1 MQALAG
7 FKPSGLAEAIEL
19 MQGCKDE
26 SAVAALET
34 ALQQRDVQRL
44 ESAINEAQ
52 ALSRPVSRMDLLD
65 EATRLC
71 AELKDQAAA
80 SALRTALEQRD
91 VRNLERAIARGE
103 ALSLAG
109 RKPALLVEAV
119 RMHEELKVAEVSGAL
134 KKAVASGDVDELGRA
149 VTAATRFPAFMA
161 RNEEAVQ
168 QARGHLKFALKMEL
182 KSAIRTLDP
191 EELQG
196 VLAKLRAAPLEPDRE
211 LETSKN
217 KANEI
222 LSSLLARRT
231 QKIWDTGDNDKT
243 AATGE
248 LKFDPMKSAEEE
260 AAAAE
265 AEKAANAK
273 AKAEKA
279 KAEKAKAEEEVRTHA
294 RAHTHTPA
302 GLDQGRVRSMI
313 HIRTST

>member
-34 ALQQRDVQRL
+34 ALQHRDVQRL

-91 VRNLERAIARGE
+91 VRSLERAIARGE

-109 RKPALLVEAV
+109 RKPALLDQAV
-119 RMHEELKVAEVSGAL
+119 REHEELKVAEVSAVL
-134 KKAVASGDVDELGRA
+134 KSAADVDELGRA
-149 VTAATRFPAFMA
+149 VAAAIRFPAFMA
-161 RNEEAVQ
+161 RHEEAVQ
-168 QARGHLKFALKMEL
+168 QARGQLKFALKMEL
-182 KSAIRTLDP
+182 KFAIRTRDP

-217 KANEI
+217 KGNEI

-231 QKIWDTGDNDKT
+231 QKIWDTGDNDRT

-248 LKFDPMKSAEEE
+248 LEFDPMKSAEEE

-294 RAHTHTPA
+294 RAHTHP
-302 GLDQGRVRSMI
+302 QVWIRVGSDR
-313 HIRTST
+313 

>member
-34 ALQQRDVQRL
+34 ALQHRDVQRL

-91 VRNLERAIARGE
+91 VRSLERAIARGE

-109 RKPALLVEAV
+109 RTPVLLDQAV
-119 RMHEELKVAEVSGAL
+119 REREELKVAEVSAVL
-134 KKAVASGDVDELGRA
+134 KSAADVDELGRA
-149 VTAATRFPAFMA
+149 VAAAIRFPAFMA
-161 RNEEAVQ
+161 GHEEAVQ
-168 QARGHLKFALKMEL
+168 KARAGLEVALKMEL
-182 KSAIRTLDP
+182 RSAIKARDP

-217 KANEI
+217 KGNEI

-231 QKIWDTGDNDKT
+231 QKIWDTGDNDRT

-248 LKFDPMKSAEEE
+248 LEFDPMKSAEEE

-265 AEKAANAK
+265 AEKAAK
-273 AKAEKA
+273 AKA

-294 RAHTHTPA
+294 RAHTHP
-302 GLDQGRVRSMI
+302 QVWIRVGSDR
-313 HIRTST
+313 